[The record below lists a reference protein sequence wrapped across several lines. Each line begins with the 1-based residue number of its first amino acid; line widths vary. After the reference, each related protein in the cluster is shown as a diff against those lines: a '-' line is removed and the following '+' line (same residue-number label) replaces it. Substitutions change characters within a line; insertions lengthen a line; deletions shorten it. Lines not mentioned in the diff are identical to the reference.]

1 MLLPILSSCPA
12 FLAIVPPEPEAVLSD
27 LVVSRAG
34 STHTAMMIALV
45 ALFVMT
51 WLLLT
56 EDVPTGAAAKAVR
69 ETRHRPR

>member
-1 MLLPILSSCPA
+1 MLLPVLSSCPA
-12 FLAIVPPEPEAVLSD
+12 FLAIVPPEPEAALSD

-51 WLLLT
+51 WLLLA
-56 EDVPTGAAAKAVR
+56 EDAPTRVTAKAVR
-69 ETRHRPR
+69 VTRNPPR